1 MKIVPLFPK
10 AFLYKKYNGNNS
22 IHKALINEIANIAF
36 ITQESNMEILARD
49 PQEYLPKIDATQLR
63 MQFVPTDEKLY
74 NLENYEQFLAVRR
87 ELLCNG
93 INKFLATFFS
103 EGKQIG
109 VPEDLG
115 HYDKNIE
122 QIELAL
128 RDLISHKLNNAA
140 ELDAYK
146 ELVPEHLK
154 EKVEGK
160 IKSWITKNPG
170 EDKTQFLILRRKM
183 DFFDLQEYFDLIS
196 AKLNWIFFE
205 ETFGS
210 KSNLQSRFSQLG
222 ELRNSI
228 RHSRGATEV
237 AIKDGEA
244 AIAWFNSILRST
256 TLTIESKEI
265 E

>member
-1 MKIVPLFPK
+1 MTT
-10 AFLYKKYNGNNS
+10 Y
-22 IHKALINEIANIAF
+22 
-36 ITQESNMEILARD
+36 
-49 PQEYLPKIDATQLR
+49 
-63 MQFVPTDEKLY
+63 
-74 NLENYEQFLAVRR
+74 
-87 ELLCNG
+87 
-93 INKFLATFFS
+93 FS
-103 EGKQIG
+103 EGKQSG
-109 VPEDLG
+109 VPEDLD

-122 QIELAL
+122 QIELEL
-128 RDLISHKLNNAA
+128 RDLISQKLNDAA
-140 ELDAYK
+140 ELDAYQ

-170 EDKTQFLILRRKM
+170 EDKSQFLMIRRRL

-196 AKLNWIFFE
+196 TKINWILFE

-210 KSNLQSRFSQLG
+210 KGNLQTRFVQLG
-222 ELRNSI
+222 ELRNGI

-244 AIAWFNSILRST
+244 AIAWFNSIIRSM
-256 TLTIESKEI
+256 LVRGESKEI